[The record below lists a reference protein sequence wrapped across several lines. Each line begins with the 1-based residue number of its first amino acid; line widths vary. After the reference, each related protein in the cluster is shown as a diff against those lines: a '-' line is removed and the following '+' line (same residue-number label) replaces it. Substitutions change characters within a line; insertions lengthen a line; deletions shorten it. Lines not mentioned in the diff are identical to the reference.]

1 MNHEYYELLQVS
13 ENATDEEIK
22 ESYRTLKKKYNEE
35 RWLDGE
41 AGNNAARMLQRL
53 DVAYEEIMR
62 ERREKERNTEGKSGY
77 EEVAELIKKGDLAAA
92 QTALD
97 NFNERGAE
105 WHYLQSVVFYKKNW
119 MNESKKQLE
128 IAIQMDGA
136 NAKYRDAYEKL
147 KSRTEYKQQ
156 TGGAVHTDPD
166 PTPAE
171 DQMGGNWCANCAS
184 CCYTYLCVNCLFN
197 LCCGCR

>member
-1 MNHEYYELLQVS
+1 MNHEYYELLGVS
-13 ENATDEEIK
+13 EDASDEEIK
-22 ESYRTLKKKYNEE
+22 ESYRALKKKYNEE

-62 ERREKERNTEGKSGY
+62 ERREKARNTEGKSGY
-77 EEVAELIKKGDLAAA
+77 EEVAELIKKGDLSAA
-92 QTALD
+92 QAALD

-147 KSRTEYKQQ
+147 KARTEYKQQ

-166 PTPAE
+166 PAPAE
-171 DQMGGNWCANCAS
+171 DQMGGNWCANCARF
-184 CCYTYLCVNCLFN
+184 CYTYPCVHCLVN